1 MPEIAQY
8 ATYSLFDFLLD
19 PLFKEWVL
27 QPNTQSD
34 DYWNLVL
41 QHHPQQR
48 ETIYKAIQII
58 QNRPAVDDQILS
70 ERKQAL
76 WDKIDAATIEQ
87 PIIVPIRQS
96 RTAYLKYAAAVVVLL
111 SIFGSI
117 WLYRSTSEIYIAT
130 GNGQSKTI
138 WLPDSSQVS
147 LGPNSSLT
155 YQRNFTKAALR
166 EVWAKG
172 DIKFNVKHLN
182 QNPQQIKNGETFIVH
197 LDNKI
202 AVEVLGT
209 VFTVN
214 NRRGQTSVALLSGSV
229 KVTKDQAQ
237 ILLKPGQSVATNN
250 QKALQL
256 NAQPTQQVVRDWQAQ
271 MVTLNRTSVQQIINL
286 LEDSYGIKLKV
297 ENPHILRKE
306 IDGVLPLNDQ
316 EKALQILTSITNT
329 NVQEK
334 ESMYLLKEVKP

>member
-8 ATYSLFDFLLD
+8 STYSLFDFLLD

-27 QPNTQSD
+27 RPNTQSD
-34 DYWNLVL
+34 EYWNLVL

-58 QNRPAVDDQILS
+58 QNRPAVDDQLLN

-76 WDKIDAATIEQ
+76 WDKIDSATADQ
-87 PIIVPIRQS
+87 PKIIPIRTS
-96 RTAYLKYAAAVVVLL
+96 RRSYLKYAAAVIVLL

-117 WLYRSTSEIYIAT
+117 WLYKSTSEIYVAT

-138 WLPDSSQVS
+138 WLPDSSQVL
-147 LGPNSSLT
+147 LGPNSSLS
-155 YQRNFTKAALR
+155 YQKNFTEAQRR

-182 QNPQQIKNGETFIVH
+182 QNPQQVKDGETFIVH
-197 LDNKI
+197 LNNKI

-229 KVTKDQAQ
+229 KVTKNQEQ

-256 NAQPTQQVVRDWQAQ
+256 NAPVPQQIVRDWQEQ
-271 MVTLNRTSVQQIINL
+271 MVTLNRTNVKQIITL
-286 LEDSYGIKLKV
+286 MEDSYGIKLKV
-297 ENPHILRKE
+297 ENTHILRKE
-306 IDGVLPLNDQ
+306 IDGILPLNDQ
-316 EKALQILTSITNT
+316 EKALQILTNITNT
-329 NVQEK
+329 NLQEK
-334 ESMYLLKEVKP
+334 EGVYLLKEVKP